1 MSVDVVDESSFAEE
15 RGVDTTEVSELAR
28 YVLDALRVHPLAE
41 LSVLLV
47 DEEAMARLHVQWM
60 DEPGPTDV
68 MSFPMDQL
76 RPGREGATSEPG
88 LLGDVVVCPQV
99 AAAQAAASG
108 HATADEV
115 LLLVTHGILHLL
127 GYDHAEPEEER
138 EMFTLQRRLVLG
150 FLARIGRPG
159 DPTPTVGHR
168 ALPGT
173 GPDARG

>member
-1 MSVDVVDESSFAEE
+1 MSIEVVDESSFAQG
-15 RGVDTTEVSELAR
+15 RGVDTVEVSHLAR
-28 YVLDALRVHPLAE
+28 YVLDEMHVHPLAE
-41 LSVLLV
+41 LSVLMV
-47 DEEAMARLHVQWM
+47 DTEAMSRLHVQWM

-76 RPGREGATSEPG
+76 RPGREGRTSEPG
-88 LLGDVVVCPQV
+88 LLG
-99 AAAQAAASG
+99 AQQAKASG

-127 GYDHAEPEEER
+127 GYDHAEPDEER

-168 ALPGT
+168 ALPAG
-173 GPDARG
+173 D

>member
-1 MSVDVVDESSFAEE
+1 MSIEVVDESSFAEG
-15 RGVDTTEVSELAR
+15 RGVDTLEVHDLAR
-28 YVLDALRVHPLAE
+28 HVLDEMRVHPLAE

-47 DEEAMARLHVQWM
+47 DGEAMARLHVQWM

-76 RPGREGATSEPG
+76 RPGREGRTSEPG
-88 LLGDVVVCPQV
+88 LLGDVVVCPEV
-99 AAAQAAASG
+99 AAAQAAAAG

-127 GYDHAEPEEER
+127 GYDHAEPDEER

-168 ALPGT
+168 ALPGRS
-173 GPDARG
+173 GAQD